1 MISLSTFAALA
12 ACVIGGAGVSF
23 MTWRNA
29 QATGTVAQLLHA
41 TEAAPPTPSR

>member
-23 MTWRNA
+23 ITWRNA
-29 QATGTVAQLLHA
+29 QATRSIAQVLHA
-41 TEAAPPTPSR
+41 TEATPPR